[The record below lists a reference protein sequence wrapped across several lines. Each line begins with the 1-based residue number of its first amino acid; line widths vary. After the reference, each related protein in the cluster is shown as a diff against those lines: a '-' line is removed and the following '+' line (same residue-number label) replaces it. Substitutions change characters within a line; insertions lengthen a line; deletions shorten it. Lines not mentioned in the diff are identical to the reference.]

1 MNILFLS
8 PSKLHQ
14 LYFPQAQCIQNLE
27 NVLIAA
33 SSSWE
38 KVVKVNVY
46 LKDMDNFSD
55 MNEVYEKVRMEMVPQ
70 KKVTISPLKIVDPI
84 SETRKNLHSSR

>member
-1 MNILFLS
+1 MKILFLN
-8 PSKLHQ
+8 PSKLHRS
-14 LYFPQAQCIQNLE
+14 YFPQAQCIQNLE

-33 SSSWE
+33 GASLE

-55 MNEVYEKVRMEMVPQ
+55 MNEVYEKVRMEKPPS
-70 KKVTISPLKIVDPI
+70 KKVTISALKTVNPI
-84 SETRKNLHSSR
+84 SETR